1 MVKEADTICTE
12 KYFLGLMIL
21 QLIEES
27 VVDSENEEQSPIRT
41 LA

>member
-1 MVKEADTICTE
+1 MVKEADTVCTE

-27 VVDSENEEQSPIRT
+27 IVDSENEDRA
-41 LA
+41 L